1 VNSLI
6 VTKGVIKLMNKCLVT
21 VINGSKA
28 RFLTLEPSDEL
39 DLESGYKLVE
49 QNSISNPA
57 KEQQGKE
64 LWSNTKTGRNQGSG
78 GQAHAYDDHR
88 QNHLDEYERR
98 FARTTADEIAK
109 FAQTQHIRQLLLV
122 AEPKILGI
130 LRETVASL
138 LPNNL
143 HIQELTKDL
152 CKLKPSEIYGYLVS
166 KNLLPYRGKTL

>member
-1 VNSLI
+1 MNSLV
-6 VTKGVIKLMNKCLVT
+6 VTRGVKKLMNRCLVT

-39 DLESGYKLVE
+39 DLDSGFKLVE

-64 LWSNTKTGRNQGSG
+64 LWSDTKTGRNHSSSG
-78 GQAHAYDDHR
+78 QTHAYDDHR
-88 QNHLDEYERR
+88 QSHLDEYERR
-98 FARTTADEIAK
+98 FARTTADEIVKLSQA
-109 FAQTQHIRQLLLV
+109 QHIQQLLLV
-122 AEPKILGI
+122 AEPKILGT
-130 LRETVASL
+130 LRETVMSL
-138 LPNNL
+138 LPSNL

-166 KNLLPYRGKTL
+166 KNLLPYRGKAP